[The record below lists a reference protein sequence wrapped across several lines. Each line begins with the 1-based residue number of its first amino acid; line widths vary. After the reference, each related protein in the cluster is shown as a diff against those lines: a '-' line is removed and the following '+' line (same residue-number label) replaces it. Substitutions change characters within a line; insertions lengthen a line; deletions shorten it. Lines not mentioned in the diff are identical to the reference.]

1 MLIRQYSRRT
11 IDCYLR
17 WIKRFI
23 LFNHKRHP
31 TELPLSSIE
40 LFLTHLALERNVS
53 PATQAISLNSHP
65 FLYNQFLQKPI
76 ELNEFQ
82 KSGKSKHI
90 YKKLSAILKIF
101 FCNQANVH
109 FYFAHNI
116 LISRKRALPN
126 LIFDSLL

>member
-53 PATQAISLNSHP
+53 PSTQAIALNSLAV
-65 FLYNQFLQKPI
+65 LYNQFLHKLPL
-76 ELNEFQ
+76 EPR
-82 KSGKSKHI
+82 I
-90 YKKLSAILKIF
+90 YA
-101 FCNQANVH
+101 
-109 FYFAHNI
+109 
-116 LISRKRALPN
+116 
-126 LIFDSLL
+126 